1 MTTSITE
8 ITCSESWTKLTPASR
23 QTNSSHSKWKTY
35 LCHPTWRNME
45 ISGRGGLGEKNPAS
59 ELSDYESAVRENRN
73 NGNFTGILLRSQ
85 QRLQGN
91 NSIGGKTSARLFLPG
106 QCPRLLTF
114 LNKYVTWFLV
124 YGVNFAQDQLEN
136 VQQKVREEQTTLCF
150 TCRNSLLSMGY
161 WLVSS

>member
-1 MTTSITE
+1 MTTPVTE

-35 LCHPTWRNME
+35 LHHPTWRNME
-45 ISGRGGLGEKNPAS
+45 ISGRGGLGKKNSAS
-59 ELSDYESAVRENRN
+59 VLSDYESAVCENRN

-91 NSIGGKTSARLFLPG
+91 NSIGEKTSARLYLPG

-114 LNKYVTWFLV
+114 LNKYITRFLV

-136 VQQKVREEQTTLCF
+136 MQQKVKEQTTLCF
-150 TCRNSLLSMGY
+150 TCRNVLLSMGY